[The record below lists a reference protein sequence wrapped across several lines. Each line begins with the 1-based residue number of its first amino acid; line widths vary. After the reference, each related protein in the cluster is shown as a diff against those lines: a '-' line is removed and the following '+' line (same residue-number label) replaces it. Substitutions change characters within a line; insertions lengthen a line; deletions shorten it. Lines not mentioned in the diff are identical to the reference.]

1 MLEPDVWKFLVIT
14 LIKIFI
20 IDVIVSLVKLIMCYA
35 FSVNRDALFEQN
47 YFRLTAT
54 ADMDVNYGHCM
65 LVV

>member
-1 MLEPDVWKFLVIT
+1 VIK
-14 LIKIFI
+14 KIFT

-35 FSVNRDALFEQN
+35 FSVNRDALLEQN

-65 LVV
+65 IVV